1 MVLISSRSGHRISGR
16 GGRGGEGAAW
26 VVFSVGES
34 EAEMVRFGAGTSR
47 GSRAA
52 GTRLARPVGG
62 LTRPE
67 PSSVNTERD
76 AAKILS
82 LHTPHKYL
90 FIFV

>member
-67 PSSVNTERD
+67 PSSVNTERERCSQD
-76 AAKILS
+76 IVP
-82 LHTPHKYL
+82 PHKYL